1 MDKNKIDSTYCEAF
15 YGLYVRVLVTAE
27 RGIYPGDRIDP
38 YIENDE
44 LRFAA
49 YRSTSTPAT
58 VVGRTEAGIE
68 AWVPKTQTPDG
79 REGAILQFWIMLN
92 ENKPLESQIEKLYR
106 EFSIP
111 VRQDILSCYTTSLYD
126 WLKPSEGIEI
136 VGTIDTRRYIG
147 DCGGGYERVNTKTIE
162 VPLMG
167 GQDFFVDKKLNVGKG
182 VSGANLWFFCD
193 SVLSGRKAGREA
205 VKAISDVEGVITSF
219 YTCPSGSMVAN
230 YKEIGPPTNYRF
242 SPTLKNEIKDSLV
255 PEGIGAIPE
264 IVIDGISV
272 KAVRNAMKVGI
283 ESVVDM
289 EGVKRISAGNYQGK
303 LGQVKLELREIVPN
317 LFE

>member
-1 MDKNKIDSTYCEAF
+1 MGKNKIDPTYCEAF
-15 YGLYVRVLVTAE
+15 FGLYVRVLVTAE

-68 AWVPKTQTPDG
+68 TWVPKTQTPDG
-79 REGAILQFWIMLN
+79 RDGAILQFWVMYN
-92 ENKPLESQIEKLYR
+92 ENKQLESQIEKLYR

-126 WLKPSEGIEI
+126 WLKPNEGIEI

-147 DCGGGYERVNTKTIE
+147 DCGGGYERVKGKSIE

-167 GQDFFVDKKLNVGKG
+167 GQDFVVDKTLNVGKG

-193 SVLSGRKAGREA
+193 SVFSGRKAGREA
-205 VKAISDVEGVITSF
+205 VKAINEVEGVITSF

-230 YKEIGPPTNYRF
+230 YKEIGPPTNYQF
-242 SPTLKNEIKDSLV
+242 CPTLKDKIKDSLV

-264 IVIDGISV
+264 IVIDGISLQAV
-272 KAVRNAMKVGI
+272 KNAMKAGI
-283 ESVVDM
+283 ESVVEM
-289 EGVKRISAGNYQGK
+289 EGVKRISAGNYGGK
-303 LGQVKLELREIVPN
+303 LGQVKLELSEIVPN